1 MSIIKYFII
10 SALLLHNGES
20 LSGQGFL
27 GVGPAI
33 RVLWSRGLGSFLSP
47 GAQGCQM
54 SDLPDRKLKIC
65 PRENVCPRDLWSNCP
80 NLNQNL
86 SENQCSKQNLLLS
99 KSSKTV
105 RIETQ
110 IWPNGLKNAW
120 QPCCQHQDF
129 VKLRVTFQVENW
141 IFLHWWYPQCTH

>member
-1 MSIIKYFII
+1 MPLNFPFVLGEFGEFSF
-10 SALLLHNGES
+10 SPLLGLLNQRKEEKLLRFRSKHKLHNLPS
-20 LSGQGFL
+20 Q
-27 GVGPAI
+27 P
-33 RVLWSRGLGSFLSP
+33 P
-47 GAQGCQM
+47 QGCQM

-110 IWPNGLKNAW
+110 IWPNDLKNAW
-120 QPCCQHQDF
+120 QPWTQTRLSSKARL
-129 VKLRVTFQVENW
+129 KLDSRKCGLNP
-141 IFLHWWYPQCTH
+141 LA

>member
-47 GAQGCQM
+47 GARLFSYRSNGRPGGYVDQL
-54 SDLPDRKLKIC
+54 STKLEQPSI
-65 PRENVCPRDLWSNCP
+65 D
-80 NLNQNL
+80 QL
-86 SENQCSKQNLLLS
+86 SEVAGGSSEKHSKERMWQDPD
-99 KSSKTV
+99 T
-105 RIETQ
+105 
-110 IWPNGLKNAW
+110 PMDNALTPDEVEW
-120 QPCCQHQDF
+120 LDSIHA
-129 VKLRVTFQVENW
+129 QVESQQYSTTKAPKEKKERIDYLSQFPW
-141 IFLHWWYPQCTH
+141 LK